1 MRAVVVNQASTGVE
15 VVDHEKPA
23 VVGHGQALVKVEYC
37 GVCHTDL
44 HVSHGDFGQVPGR
57 ILGHE
62 GIGIVEEVGE
72 GVETLKKGDRV
83 SIAWFFEGCG
93 YCEYCTTGRETL
105 CRSVKN
111 AGYSVDG
118 GMSDYAL
125 VTADY
130 AVKVPEG
137 LNPAQASS
145 ITCAGVT
152 TYKAI
157 KEAKVEPGQWVA
169 IYGAGGLGNLA
180 IQYAKKV
187 FNARVVAVDIN
198 QDKLD
203 LAKESGADLVVNGK
217 EVEDVAGYIQEKLV
231 VHTVLL

>member
-83 SIAWFFEGCG
+83 SIYQSLG
-93 YCEYCTTGRETL
+93 
-105 CRSVKN
+105 
-111 AGYSVDG
+111 
-118 GMSDYAL
+118 
-125 VTADY
+125 
-130 AVKVPEG
+130 
-137 LNPAQASS
+137 SS
-145 ITCAGVT
+145 
-152 TYKAI
+152 KD
-157 KEAKVEPGQWVA
+157 
-169 IYGAGGLGNLA
+169 
-180 IQYAKKV
+180 
-187 FNARVVAVDIN
+187 VVIVN
-198 QDKLD
+198 TVQ
-203 LAKESGADLVVNGK
+203 LVVK
-217 EVEDVAGYIQEKLV
+217 HSV
-231 VHTVLL
+231 VL